1 VVGDLELFDGLQA
14 GGVDAVDAAPGLR
27 PVLRH
32 RDPAVDAVEV
42 DTARVVPVALAE
54 EDVALQVPRE
64 IQNEQVTDPLAG
76 RAAVTA
82 RARRLCA
89 SGACR

>member
-1 VVGDLELFDGLQA
+1 MVGDLELFDGLQA